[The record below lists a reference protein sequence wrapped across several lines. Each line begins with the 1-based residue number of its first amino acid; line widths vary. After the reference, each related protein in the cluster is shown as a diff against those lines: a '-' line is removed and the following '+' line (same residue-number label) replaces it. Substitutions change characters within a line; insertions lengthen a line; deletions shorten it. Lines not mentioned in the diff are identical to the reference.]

1 MLLSEKEQ
9 EEIFKMTSTF
19 KVPVGDE
26 LEQYIQ
32 SNYDEFYDEMDFKD
46 SGEEEEEYFF
56 VLVFDHQTLRVLP
69 NWIDLFFLFL

>member
-1 MLLSEKEQ
+1 
-9 EEIFKMTSTF
+9 
-19 KVPVGDE
+19 
-26 LEQYIQ
+26 
-32 SNYDEFYDEMDFKD
+32 MDFKD

>member
-26 LEQYIQ
+26 LEQYFQ
-32 SNYDEFYDEMDFKD
+32 TNYDEFYDEMDFKD
-46 SGEEEEEYFF
+46 SEEEGEGEY
-56 VLVFDHQTLRVLP
+56 VFYSCVRSTRVKSSSEL
-69 NWIDLFFLFL
+69 N